1 MHHCFLPHTASTIPN
16 RRRLD
21 FFIMQK
27 PNSLW
32 HWPFPLGRKPAGT
45 QGVLQFPL
53 VEQKA
58 WADQFRKRTDLICS
72 EFWRYHSVAGPHHC
86 FGPEAHI
93 MAPTHSEANCSLQRQ
108 KEQGQCFAVFST
120 GFPWCPKT
128 SLEAPFLKLF
138 VTFWESQPGSQ
149 ALDTGVFANRTS
161 QLETTAQGPPAVL
174 CFGPV
179 WAYRAVAV
187 GDHCLS
193 LLCLFF
199 CLVYPCHVSEQPRS
213 SWRLNFPERCSNS
226 QNEGGSKFTPSQ
238 SVMSSL
244 LSKALSPL
252 QQLQLKVTLFSPSP
266 LLSCHLL
273 K

>member
-1 MHHCFLPHTASTIPN
+1 
-16 RRRLD
+16 
-21 FFIMQK
+21 
-27 PNSLW
+27 
-32 HWPFPLGRKPAGT
+32 
-45 QGVLQFPL
+45 
-53 VEQKA
+53 
-58 WADQFRKRTDLICS
+58 
-72 EFWRYHSVAGPHHC
+72 
-86 FGPEAHI
+86 

-108 KEQGQCFAVFST
+108 KEQGQCFPVFST

-128 SLEAPFLKLF
+128 SLEAPFLNLF
-138 VTFWESQPGSQ
+138 VTFQESQPGSQ

-193 LLCLFF
+193 LSHLFL
-199 CLVYPCHVSEQPRS
+199 CLVYPRHVSEQPRS

-252 QQLQLKVTLFSPSP
+252 QQLQLKVALFSPSP